1 MKTMNKFIITQEYR
15 RFAEF
20 CKACRK
26 EKYIGLCYGP
36 AGVGK
41 TMSANHYAG
50 WDSAFKQIGLAKSH
64 HKGWRS
70 ARPTIS
76 MAKFHAV
83 VYTPELI
90 NSAKTVKED
99 ILELIH
105 IFNHLKER
113 SIYGEIIP
121 GDDKVRLKSYV
132 ELLIIDESE
141 RFQARSLEQVREIYD
156 YLYSVFGGLQ
166 RMGIVFIGMPG
177 IEKRLIRFPQLY
189 SRIGFAHI
197 FKPLQHEE
205 IESIIQNECK
215 VTVNASDIMDQEA
228 VAAMTRITNG
238 NFRLINRLLRQSIR
252 VMQVNKLPFISK
264 EVVEAARECLVIGN
278 IY

>member
-1 MKTMNKFIITQEYR
+1 MRTMNKFIITQEYR

-26 EKYIGLCYGP
+26 ERYIGLCYGP

-50 WDSAFKQIGLAKSH
+50 WDSVFKQIGLAKSH
-64 HKGWRS
+64 PDRWIC
-70 ARPTIS
+70 ARPTINMS
-76 MAKFHAV
+76 RFNTII
-83 VYTPELI
+83 YTPEII

-99 ILELIH
+99 ILNIVR

-113 SIYGEIIP
+113 SIYGDVIP
-121 GDDKVRLKSYV
+121 GDDKVRYKSYV
-132 ELLIIDESE
+132 ELLIIDEAE
-141 RFQARSLEQVREIYD
+141 RLQARSLEQIREIYD
-156 YLYSVFGGLQ
+156 SHYSIYDGLQ
-166 RMGIVFIGMPG
+166 RMGVIFIGMPG

-189 SRIGFAHI
+189 SRIGFAHV
-197 FKPLQHEE
+197 FRPLQHEE
-205 IESIIQNECK
+205 IESIIQTNCK

-228 VAAMTRITNG
+228 IAAMTRITNG

-252 VMQVNKLPFISK
+252 VMQVNGLPFISK

>member
-1 MKTMNKFIITQEYR
+1 MKTINKFIITQEYR

-50 WDSAFKQIGLAKSH
+50 WDSVVKQINLAKSH
-64 HKGWRS
+64 PNGWVY
-70 ARPTIS
+70 AMPTIN
-76 MAKFHAV
+76 MAKFHTV

-90 NSAKTVKED
+90 NSPKTVKED
-99 ILELIH
+99 IANLIGM
-105 IFNHLKER
+105 FNHLKER
-113 SIYGEIIP
+113 FLYGEEIP
-121 GDDKVRLKSYV
+121 GSDEVRLKSYV
-132 ELLIIDESE
+132 ELLIIDEAE
-141 RFQARSLEQVREIYD
+141 RLQPRSLEQIREIYD
-156 YLYSVFGGLQ
+156 YRYSVFGGLQ
-166 RMGIVFIGMPG
+166 RMSIIFIGMPG

-189 SRIGFAHI
+189 SRVGFAHI
-197 FKPLQHEE
+197 FKSLQHEE
-205 IESIIQNECK
+205 IESIIQTNCK
-215 VTVNASDIMDQEA
+215 ITVNASDIMDQEA
-228 VAAMTRITNG
+228 IAAVTRITQG

-252 VMQVNKLPFISK
+252 VMHVNGLPFISK

>member
-50 WDSAFKQIGLAKSH
+50 WDSVFKQIGLAKSH

-83 VYTPELI
+83 VYIPELI

-105 IFNHLKER
+105 IFI
-113 SIYGEIIP
+113 S
-121 GDDKVRLKSYV
+121 
-132 ELLIIDESE
+132 
-141 RFQARSLEQVREIYD
+141 F
-156 YLYSVFGGLQ
+156 
-166 RMGIVFIGMPG
+166 
-177 IEKRLIRFPQLY
+177 KR
-189 SRIGFAHI
+189 
-197 FKPLQHEE
+197 
-205 IESIIQNECK
+205 
-215 VTVNASDIMDQEA
+215 TVNLWRNYSW
-228 VAAMTRITNG
+228 
-238 NFRLINRLLRQSIR
+238 
-252 VMQVNKLPFISK
+252 
-264 EVVEAARECLVIGN
+264 
-278 IY
+278 

>member
-1 MKTMNKFIITQEYR
+1 MRTMNKFIITQEYR

-26 EKYIGLCYGP
+26 ERYIGLCYGP

-50 WDSAFKQIGLAKSH
+50 WDSVFKQIGLA
-64 HKGWRS
+64 
-70 ARPTIS
+70 
-76 MAKFHAV
+76 
-83 VYTPELI
+83 
-90 NSAKTVKED
+90 
-99 ILELIH
+99 
-105 IFNHLKER
+105 
-113 SIYGEIIP
+113 
-121 GDDKVRLKSYV
+121 YV
-132 ELLIIDESE
+132 ELLIIDEAE
-141 RFQARSLEQVREIYD
+141 RLQARSLEQIREIYD
-156 YLYSVFGGLQ
+156 SHYSIYDGLQ
-166 RMGIVFIGMPG
+166 RMGVIFIGMPG

-189 SRIGFAHI
+189 SRIGFAHV
-197 FKPLQHEE
+197 FRPLQHEE
-205 IESIIQNECK
+205 IESIIQTNCK

-228 VAAMTRITNG
+228 IAAMTRITNG

-252 VMQVNKLPFISK
+252 VMQVNGLPFISK